1 MSEKSMIKT
10 HHVLGVVL
18 GILGILIALLLTL
31 LTGVIAGAVAVL
43 LGLIAVL
50 LGFQARKAGKG
61 MGAIICGALAIILAV
76 VLCVN
81 TVTLFKELR
90 RTAEESGVAPLV
102 AQYADRPALGVLGL
116 VIGAVQDG
124 VDANEVSNQLNL
136 VRDYQAEKLSGG
148 TPAET
153 TAAPEAAGAA
163 E

>member
-81 TVTLFKELR
+81 TVAIFKEYR

-102 AQYADRPALGVLGL
+102 AQTAGKPALGFLGL
-116 VIGAVQDG
+116 VIGAMQNDL
-124 VDANEVSNQLNL
+124 DISELSDQLKL
-136 VRDYQAEKLSGG
+136 LQDYQAEKLSGG

>member
-31 LTGVIAGAVAVL
+31 LTGVIAGAVAAL

-81 TVTLFKELR
+81 TVTLFKEFR

-102 AQYADRPALGVLGL
+102 AQYAEPALGVLGL
-116 VIGAVQDG
+116 VMGAVQDG

-136 VRDYQAEKLSGG
+136 VRDYLAEKISGG